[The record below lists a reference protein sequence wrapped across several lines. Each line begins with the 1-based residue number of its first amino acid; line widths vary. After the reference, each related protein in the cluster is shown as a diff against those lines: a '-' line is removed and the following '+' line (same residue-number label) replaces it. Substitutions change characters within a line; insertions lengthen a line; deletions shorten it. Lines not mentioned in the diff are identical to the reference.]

1 MSTETNPPSLL
12 SRLLGRFFPKM
23 PDFFGMLTEQC
34 RQVCKTTG
42 LLVEFM
48 ETANHDIGKQI
59 RKDEHEADRVKIH
72 NLHTLNEAFSTPID
86 REDLYRAIMD
96 LDEVVNYCK
105 TTVSEMEVLGLQ
117 PDKHCLEMAMHIKL
131 GSDALLQGFG
141 RLATSPGEAAA
152 DADAAARP
160 NAGSKKPIGGQLPTS
175 SRATTTSTC
184 SSSAK
189 SIATWPM
196 PPTAWRIAPIHC
208 TTLSSRC
215 AETTHEEPL
224 PSHPR
229 AAGLDPGGHA

>member
-1 MSTETNPPSLL
+1 MSNATASPSLL

-23 PDFFGMLTEQC
+23 PDFFGMLVEQC
-34 RQVCKTTG
+34 RQVGKTTG

-48 ETANHDIGKQI
+48 ENADHDIGKQI

-131 GSDALLQGFG
+131 GTDALLQGFS
-141 RLATSPGEAAA
+141 RLATAPSEAAN
-152 DADAAARP
+152 DADAARKAERRVEKAYRRAIADLFQGDNYIHMFKQREIYRHLA
-160 NAGSKKPIGGQLPTS
+160 NAAD
-175 SRATTTSTC
+175 RMA
-184 SSSAK
+184 
-189 SIATWPM
+189 
-196 PPTAWRIAPIHC
+196 HC
-208 TTLSSRC
+208 ANTLHDIVVKMC
-215 AETTHEEPL
+215 
-224 PSHPR
+224 
-229 AAGLDPGGHA
+229 

>member
-1 MSTETNPPSLL
+1 MSNATASPSLL

-23 PDFFGMLTEQC
+23 PDFFGMLVEQC
-34 RQVCKTTG
+34 RQVGKTTG

-48 ETANHDIGKQI
+48 ENADHDIGKQI

-131 GSDALLQGFG
+131 GTDALLQGFS
-141 RLATSPGEAAA
+141 RLATAPAEAAN
-152 DADAAARP
+152 DADAARKAERRVEKAYRRAIADLFQGDNYIHMFKQREIYRHLA
-160 NAGSKKPIGGQLPTS
+160 NAAD
-175 SRATTTSTC
+175 RMA
-184 SSSAK
+184 
-189 SIATWPM
+189 
-196 PPTAWRIAPIHC
+196 HC
-208 TTLSSRC
+208 ANTLHDIVVKMC
-215 AETTHEEPL
+215 
-224 PSHPR
+224 
-229 AAGLDPGGHA
+229 

>member
-1 MSTETNPPSLL
+1 MSNATASPSLL

-23 PDFFGMLTEQC
+23 PDFFGMLVEQC
-34 RQVCKTTG
+34 RQVGKTTG

-48 ETANHDIGKQI
+48 ENADHDIGKQI

-131 GSDALLQGFG
+131 GTDALLQGFS
-141 RLATSPGEAAA
+141 RLATAPAEAAN
-152 DADAAARP
+152 DADAARKAERRVEKAYRRTIADLFQGDNYIHMFKQREIYRHLA
-160 NAGSKKPIGGQLPTS
+160 NAAD
-175 SRATTTSTC
+175 RMA
-184 SSSAK
+184 
-189 SIATWPM
+189 
-196 PPTAWRIAPIHC
+196 HC
-208 TTLSSRC
+208 ANTLHDIVVKMC
-215 AETTHEEPL
+215 
-224 PSHPR
+224 
-229 AAGLDPGGHA
+229 